1 MNRVRRAFVMAS
13 VEQYL
18 SLVVNFILV
27 ATLSRLLTP
36 SEIGIAVIGLGVC
49 VITFSLR
56 EFVTAEFL
64 VQRPVVLAA
73 EVQTSGT
80 VLLCA
85 CTVLGACLLLAAP
98 LLSRF
103 YGEEGLQLFLTVM
116 TMATLIET
124 VSYPAIALLHRDLDF
139 GNTARIRVA
148 AILAMA
154 VTTIGLAAM
163 GVGFMSYAWG
173 NLVAACATTLMTTFI
188 HPDALPGRPTFASWK
203 VVIDFG
209 RFRGA
214 AGMVDKV
221 YEAIPQLVLGRFMP
235 MSDVG
240 LYSRMNAIS
249 GIPDKMLLSSVF
261 AIAFP
266 ALADGVR
273 NGQDV
278 KRAYLHALRLICVIY
293 WPALLLMALL
303 ARPVVN
309 LILGPAWMDVV
320 PLVRIVAIAGIFFFP
335 VILTHPLLMAT
346 GKNRIAFVSNLVAKA
361 IAAAI
366 LCTASIFGLKAM
378 AWSQFL
384 ALPLQMIIALH
395 YARKAVW
402 FSWRDFA
409 GAIGSSAIV
418 TVAAMTCP
426 LGFACWQ
433 RPDLDFS
440 VVEFGVVLVLAFCGW
455 LAGVVLTRHPVLSEM
470 LNLLRLR
477 HWIGHGDG
485 QQPDGA
491 GDHGVLHGTG
501 RA

>member
-116 TMATLIET
+116 IMATLIET

-188 HPDALPGRPTFASWK
+188 HRTPCPEGRHSRPGRSSSTSGGSAARRAWSTRSTKPYRSSCSAASC
-203 VVIDFG
+203 
-209 RFRGA
+209 RC
-214 AGMVDKV
+214 
-221 YEAIPQLVLGRFMP
+221 P
-235 MSDVG
+235 MSD
-240 LYSRMNAIS
+240 
-249 GIPDKMLLSSVF
+249 F
-261 AIAFP
+261 
-266 ALADGVR
+266 
-273 NGQDV
+273 
-278 KRAYLHALRLICVIY
+278 
-293 WPALLLMALL
+293 
-303 ARPVVN
+303 
-309 LILGPAWMDVV
+309 
-320 PLVRIVAIAGIFFFP
+320 
-335 VILTHPLLMAT
+335 T
-346 GKNRIAFVSNLVAKA
+346 
-361 IAAAI
+361 AA
-366 LCTASIFGLKAM
+366 
-378 AWSQFL
+378 
-384 ALPLQMIIALH
+384 
-395 YARKAVW
+395 
-402 FSWRDFA
+402 
-409 GAIGSSAIV
+409 
-418 TVAAMTCP
+418 
-426 LGFACWQ
+426 
-433 RPDLDFS
+433 
-440 VVEFGVVLVLAFCGW
+440 
-455 LAGVVLTRHPVLSEM
+455 
-470 LNLLRLR
+470 
-477 HWIGHGDG
+477 
-485 QQPDGA
+485 
-491 GDHGVLHGTG
+491 
-501 RA
+501 